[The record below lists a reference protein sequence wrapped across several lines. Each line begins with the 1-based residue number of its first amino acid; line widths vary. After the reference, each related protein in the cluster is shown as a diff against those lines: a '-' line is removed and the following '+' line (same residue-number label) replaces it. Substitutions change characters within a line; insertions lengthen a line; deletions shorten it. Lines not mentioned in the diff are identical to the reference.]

1 MPAAEM
7 VILKWMSAGRPPAFT
22 YKRNEL
28 QAEGIPISR
37 LADLYG
43 TPLYIYSEKAIRE
56 RFTAFRR
63 AFRSVPHTICYSVK
77 ANPNVSLLK
86 LLWKLG
92 AGFDIV
98 SGGELERVLH
108 VSKRAARTVVF
119 SGVGKSAAEMDAAL
133 KAGILIFNVE
143 SEDELALLAARSR
156 HLRKVANVAVRVN
169 PDVPAETHPYIS
181 TGLHEHK
188 FGVAMEDARRLYAL
202 AARETSLRTAGA
214 SVHIGSQITD
224 AEPFAAAVTRV
235 VELIDALRRDGH
247 EIRYIDAG
255 GGLGIDYHGSVSDF
269 DRRLAAYASA
279 LIKAMD
285 KQKLHLLLE
294 PGRAIMASAGALLT
308 RVMYIKRNGSKRFAI
323 VDAAMNDL
331 IRPSLYSAYHEL
343 LPAKQAVSSSTLT
356 YDVVGPVCETGDF
369 FARDREMQ
377 ELSPGE
383 LVAVLD
389 AGAYGMSLASNYNS
403 RPRAAEVL
411 IRGTRRS
418 RIRRR
423 ETTKDLLRQEI

>member
-1 MPAAEM
+1 MLPAM
-7 VILKWMSAGRPPAFT
+7 VILNKMSAGRPPAFT
-22 YKRNEL
+22 YKRHEL
-28 QAEGIPISR
+28 QAEGVAVAR
-37 LADLYG
+37 LADLHG
-43 TPLYIYSEKAIRE
+43 TPLYIYSAKAISE
-56 RFTAFRR
+56 RFAAFQR
-63 AFRSVPHTICYSVK
+63 AFRAVPHTICYSVK

-108 VSKRAARTVVF
+108 VSTRAARAVVF
-119 SGVGKSAAEMDAAL
+119 SGVGKSAAEIDAAL

-143 SEDELALLAARSR
+143 SENELTLLAARAR
-156 HLRKVANVAVRVN
+156 HLRKVARIAVRVN
-169 PDVPAETHPYIS
+169 PDVPAATHPYIS
-181 TGLHEHK
+181 TGLREHK

-202 AARETSLRTAGA
+202 ASREPSLRTAGV

-224 AEPFAAAVTRV
+224 PEPFAAAVTRV
-235 VELIDALRRDGH
+235 VELIDALRHDGH
-247 EIRYIDAG
+247 DIRCVDAG
-255 GGLGIDYHGSVSDF
+255 GGLGIDYHGPAGDF
-269 DRRLAAYASA
+269 SNRLATYASS
-279 LIKAMD
+279 LLKAVD

-308 RVMYIKRNGSKRFAI
+308 RVVYIKQNGNKRFAI

-331 IRPSLYSAYHEL
+331 IRPSLYDAYHEL
-343 LPAKQAVSSSTLT
+343 VPVKQAASSPTLT

-369 FARDREMQ
+369 FARDRAMQ
-377 ELSPGE
+377 ELSSGD
-383 LVAVLD
+383 LVAILD

-411 IRGTRRS
+411 IKGKRQTL
-418 RIRRR
+418 IRRR
-423 ETTKDLLRQEI
+423 ETMKDLLRQET